1 MMVSRYLVKPQ
12 PKQCCRCI
20 FRWDEC
26 LSQETSSKTAYPPW
40 HGWALST
47 RLKFLREKKM
57 EVPRGRGNSASRLLS
72 SLSCSIPLVSS
83 LLASSADL
91 GLVSPHSQ
99 VSQFLKMSL
108 SLYVGICIHVHTHN
122 LLVPF
127 SGQPWI
133 MQAREVRKFSICC
146 A

>member
-1 MMVSRYLVKPQ
+1 MAWVGFIYSV
-12 PKQCCRCI
+12 
-20 FRWDEC
+20 EV
-26 LSQETSSKTAYPPW
+26 
-40 HGWALST
+40 
-47 RLKFLREKKM
+47 LKRKKM

-108 SLYVGICIHVHTHN
+108 SLYVGICIHVHTHTTYWFHSLDN
-122 LLVPF
+122 P
-127 SGQPWI
+127 
-133 MQAREVRKFSICC
+133 E
-146 A
+146 